1 MAPSQRPLRQTASTP
16 VSQLSSRL
24 ITSPVTAAPLWRL
37 RGVPTQAR
45 LSPPWRSWPEKADS
59 PQPQPSGESVAAIV
73 ALDPA
78 ALDPAQARLIPLASF
93 RDWDAKLF

>member
-1 MAPSQRPLRQTASTP
+1 M
-16 VSQLSSRL
+16 
-24 ITSPVTAAPLWRL
+24 
-37 RGVPTQAR
+37 PTQAR

-78 ALDPAQARLIPLASF
+78 ALDPAQARLIPLACLRAAPMCRLVHDLGSGPLNS
-93 RDWDAKLF
+93 WPL